1 MDERAGPESD
11 WMAILKDLHML
22 VMFNGKEKTE
32 ARWAALLKRADER
45 LVVER
50 VWRTKKDNTGIIEA
64 RLAYRVPR
72 AMLARL

>member
-32 ARWAALLKRADER
+32 ARWAALVKSADER
-45 LVVER
+45 LVER